1 MRVLKWVVDRCNSS
15 GGAVEGPLGWVPDY
29 QALIW
34 DGLVFSREAYASI
47 TNIDTERARQ
57 ETNDQ
62 EELFT
67 RFGDHLPREMEI
79 ERELQLARLF
89 HSPEIWDLSA
99 AAEYPQATC
108 P

>member
-1 MRVLKWVVDRCNSS
+1 MES
-15 GGAVEGPLGWVPDY
+15 PLGWIPDY
-29 QALIW
+29 HAFNW
-34 DGLVFSREAYASI
+34 DGLDFSKENFYAIMNIERE
-47 TNIDTERARQ
+47 TARK

-89 HSPEIWDLSA
+89 HSPAVWDLSV
-99 AAEYPQATC
+99 TGNGKDR
-108 P
+108 